1 MNCNVPVRRSTALL
15 FVVALLAVSVGGVPS
30 AFAQE
35 EGTVT
40 GRIVAEDT
48 GAPLEGATVALWS
61 STAGDSTLVSGTA
74 TGPEGRFVLEGI
86 PIDAY
91 ALRVSFVGYATRYF
105 PGTRPTAGAG
115 TDLGTIR
122 LASETTQA
130 GEVEVMAERPAARM
144 ETDRNVYDTGEEA
157 LNAGGTARSVL
168 EGLPS
173 IRIDM
178 DGSISFRGSESVSLH
193 INGEPASLD
202 GQSLVNYLES
212 LSANAVERVETIPNP
227 SAKYEPTGM
236 AGIINIVLRQDL
248 EAGWNGG
255 VTLGTERDAN
265 GQYGGNVSGNAGY
278 QSGGWRLSA
287 TYSHRRDREED
298 ADSRFL
304 EQLTDDGPNRLTD
317 QVTREEEQDRS
328 HSLNTRAEYTVSER
342 TSLNLET
349 TFSHRGDEETGATE
363 YWEYQG
369 AAAASNLQDR
379 YARVTDTE
387 SLDRSVDGRFGIDHA
402 FADDHSLSAQLRY
415 DREFESED
423 GVYDVFGYANG
434 TRLDDPRAQEL
445 EAINEDEQDGSLELD
460 YERTLSGIDI
470 ETGYKGTLR
479 RLDNDQTFEGDER
492 TFTFDEQIHAAYGT
506 VSRGVGDVTLEA
518 GLRGETVGTTFDLSG
533 EGRTESSYV
542 SLYPSAFL
550 TYKPS
555 QKRQARLSYSKR
567 VDRPNLWHIS
577 PLEDNEDPTFR
588 REGNPNLDPEYIHS
602 FELSLTQRWGLG
614 SVSVTPY
621 VRRTVNEIE
630 RVQREET
637 TESGERIVVSR
648 AENLSSSTAYGT
660 ELVGTFNVGDRLEG
674 RLNGSVYRSVTD
686 GSNLTT
692 DRSQDAILYSGR
704 ANLKVQV
711 QDGLQLEL
719 SQFYRPGRDIPPQGR
734 MDSFSSTEMALRQQ
748 LFGGDGSL
756 TLRVD
761 DLFDQ
766 TERNMWYRDDDIY
779 QESSFQWGSRE
790 ASLTLQYTFG
800 SGSGNERGGRRGRR
814 R

>member
-1 MNCNVPVRRSTALL
+1 MVQRSTALL
-15 FVVALLAVSVGGVPS
+15 FVTVLFAMSVGPVPS
-30 AFAQE
+30 ALAQE
-35 EGTVT
+35 EGAVT
-40 GRIVAEDT
+40 GRVVAEDT
-48 GAPLEGATVALWS
+48 DEPLEGATVALWAD
-61 STAGDSTLVSGTA
+61 TGEDSTLVSGTA
-74 TGPEGRFVLEGI
+74 TGPEGTFVLEEV
-86 PIDAY
+86 PIEDY
-91 ALRVSFVGYATRYF
+91 TLRVSYVGYADREF
-105 PGTRPTAGAG
+105 PGTRPAGGDGA
-115 TDLGTIR
+115 DLGTIR

-130 GEVEVMAERPAARM
+130 GEVEVMADRPAARM

-157 LNAGGTARSVL
+157 LNTGGTARSVL

-193 INGEPASLD
+193 INGEPASLE
-202 GQSLVNYLES
+202 GQSLVSYLES
-212 LSANAVERVETIPNP
+212 LSADAVERVETIPNP

-236 AGIINIVLRQDL
+236 SGIINIVLRQDL

-265 GQYGGNVSGNAGY
+265 GKYGGNGSGNLGY

-287 TYSHRRDREED
+287 NYSHRRDREED
-298 ADSRFL
+298 ADARFL
-304 EQLTDDGPNRLTD
+304 EQLTGDGPNRLTD
-317 QVTREEEQDRS
+317 QSGREKEQDRS
-328 HSLNTRAEYTVSER
+328 HSLNTRAEYTVSAR

-349 TFSHRGDEETGATE
+349 TLSYRADEETGRTE
-363 YWEYQG
+363 YREYQG
-369 AAAASNLQDR
+369 SAASANLQDR

-387 SLDRSVDGRFGIDHA
+387 GLDRSLDGRLGLDHE
-402 FADDHSLSAQLRY
+402 FADDHTLSAQLRY
-415 DREFESED
+415 DRDFEAED
-423 GVYDVFGYANG
+423 GAYDVFGYTG
-434 TRLDDPRAQEL
+434 DTRQNEPRTQES
-445 EAINEDEQDGSLELD
+445 ETINEDEQDGSLELD
-460 YERTLSGIDI
+460 YERSLGGFDL

-479 RLDNDQTFEGDER
+479 RLDNDQTFEGDR
-492 TFTFDEQIHAAYGT
+492 RVFTFDEQIHAAYGT
-506 VSRGVGDVTLEA
+506 VSRGLGDFSLEV
-518 GLRGETVGTTFDLSG
+518 GLRSETVGTTFDLSG
-533 EGRTESSYV
+533 EGTTESSYV
-542 SLYPSAFL
+542 SFYPSAFL
-550 TYKPS
+550 TYKPGP
-555 QKRQARLSYSKR
+555 KRQARLSYSKR
-567 VDRPNLWHIS
+567 VDRPNLWDIS
-577 PLEDNEDPTFR
+577 PLEDNENPTFR
-588 REGNPNLDPEYIHS
+588 REGNPSLDPEYIHS

-621 VRRTVNEIE
+621 VRHTVNEIE

-637 TESGERIVVSR
+637 TDSGEQIVVSR

-660 ELVGTFNVGDRLEG
+660 ELVGTFSVGDRLEG

-692 DRSQDAILYSGR
+692 DRSQDALLYSGR
-704 ANLKVQV
+704 ANIKTQLR
-711 QDGLQLEL
+711 DGLQLEL

-761 DLFDQ
+761 DVFDQ
-766 TERNMWYRDDDIY
+766 TKMNMWYRDDDIY
-779 QESSFQWGSRE
+779 QESSFQWGTRE
-790 ASLTLQYTFG
+790 ASITFQYTFG